1 MHLISDFSFWWLLP
15 ILFVAAGITL
25 FHYQNKG
32 WFAELKLGFQWL
44 LRILRFS
51 SLALIGIL
59 LLGII
64 LQSLNYREE
73 KPIFIALIDNSSSML
88 NYKDSL
94 SVKKNT
100 SDFLAKLKEKFTER
114 FELVVLT
121 VGSEVNSESP
131 KFKENSS
138 ALELGF
144 EKINSDY
151 YNRNIGGVAFI
162 SDGNYNVGANPSYAA
177 EKISLTPVFTLA
189 VGDTTPKKDQLI
201 RNISVNDIAFL
212 KNDFPVQVDLEAFKI
227 GARSVTISIF
237 QNGQK
242 VGSQTVQYKNGKRDF
257 QQANFV
263 LNATKPGFQ
272 TYTVK
277 LEGIENEYTLKNN
290 TRTFYIEVIDA
301 RSKVLILGGAPH
313 PDIAAL
319 KDVLDENEN
328 IESESVLIKDW
339 NKSLDKV
346 NLVIWHEP
354 GSNFDQTTLDAIQ
367 SKKIPLFYIIGPNT
381 TNGILSKLNLGIT
394 ASVGNQTD
402 DNQAFLNPT
411 FSSFEIDDQV
421 SNALTYYPPL
431 KSKFGSLKIN
441 GNAEVL
447 LFQRI
452 GQIRKKEPLLFFQQQ
467 NNLRFGVLYGEGLWR
482 WKLNDFVRSGNHD
495 AFKDLWSKVFNYL
508 LVKQQGAGLRVEFQK
523 RFTIDEDVIVNA
535 SFYNA
540 SLEPIT
546 KPLID
551 MKVTAENGKVYRSQ
565 FGVFGSSYKISL
577 GKLKAGRYNWTAK
590 TAYDGKAYTKQ
601 GYFVVEDIQIEKSET
616 TANHGVMKQLAKQSN
631 GKFYKLSQYGS
642 LLSAIEKRDDIVNVQ
657 YEETAFN
664 DLMDYFSIFLLLFV
678 LLAGEWFL
686 RRYLGSY

>member
-354 GSNFDQTTLDAIQ
+354 GSNFDQTT
-367 SKKIPLFYIIGPNT
+367 
-381 TNGILSKLNLGIT
+381 
-394 ASVGNQTD
+394 
-402 DNQAFLNPT
+402 
-411 FSSFEIDDQV
+411 
-421 SNALTYYPPL
+421 
-431 KSKFGSLKIN
+431 
-441 GNAEVL
+441 
-447 LFQRI
+447 
-452 GQIRKKEPLLFFQQQ
+452 
-467 NNLRFGVLYGEGLWR
+467 
-482 WKLNDFVRSGNHD
+482 
-495 AFKDLWSKVFNYL
+495 
-508 LVKQQGAGLRVEFQK
+508 
-523 RFTIDEDVIVNA
+523 
-535 SFYNA
+535 
-540 SLEPIT
+540 
-546 KPLID
+546 
-551 MKVTAENGKVYRSQ
+551 
-565 FGVFGSSYKISL
+565 
-577 GKLKAGRYNWTAK
+577 
-590 TAYDGKAYTKQ
+590 
-601 GYFVVEDIQIEKSET
+601 
-616 TANHGVMKQLAKQSN
+616 
-631 GKFYKLSQYGS
+631 
-642 LLSAIEKRDDIVNVQ
+642 
-657 YEETAFN
+657 
-664 DLMDYFSIFLLLFV
+664 
-678 LLAGEWFL
+678 
-686 RRYLGSY
+686 